1 MKKKIIGIVVC
12 IILLLPMLS
21 MTAVTNESPTTS
33 TIRGEHHVNSG
44 ETERATC
51 YFYGLDG
58 SVKTC
63 IKEIPDYDAEKLSN
77 QLQAGSKAF
86 VTLYSSDASDEE
98 IIEAEEII
106 DTTLTMMDDLGIL
119 PEGVSVEEA
128 KQLLHSL
135 INQAKNSSTL
145 GVIGSAGVGLLRPI
159 RPVIAFPK
167 VIVFWAY
174 VVGATFSV
182 GLNGFNA
189 KLGPQ
194 FGFALFFV
202 GFIASIGI
210 TGAFFGFTPF
220 TFYL

>member
-12 IILLLPMLS
+12 IILLSPMIS
-21 MTAVTNESPTTS
+21 MAAVTNQSPTTS
-33 TIRGEHHVNSG
+33 TIRGLHLANSG
-44 ETERATC
+44 ETERAEC

-106 DTTLTMMDDLGIL
+106 DSTLLMMDEFGIL
-119 PEGVSVEEA
+119 PEGVSIEEA
-128 KQLLHSL
+128 KQLLDDL
-135 INQAKNSSTL
+135 IYQAKSLSIR
-145 GVIGSAGVGLLRPI
+145 GVIGSAGVGLIRPI

-167 VIVFWAY
+167 LIVFWAY
-174 VVGATFSV
+174 LVGATFSV
-182 GLNGFNA
+182 GLNGFKA

-194 FGFALFFV
+194 FGFALFFF

-210 TGAFFGFTPF
+210 TGAFFGYTRF

>member
-1 MKKKIIGIVVC
+1 MNKKIIGIAVC
-12 IILLLPMLS
+12 MTLLMPMLL
-21 MTAVTNESPTTS
+21 MTAVANESPTTS
-33 TIRGEHHVNSG
+33 IIRGEHHVNSG
-44 ETERATC
+44 ETERVTC

-58 SVKTC
+58 SVITC
-63 IKEIPDYDAEKLSN
+63 IKEITEFDAEKLSN

-106 DTTLTMMDDLGIL
+106 DTTLTMMDDLGVL
-119 PEGVSVEEA
+119 PEGISVEEA
-128 KQLLHSL
+128 KQLLHNPK
-135 INQAKNSSTL
+135 NQAKNSTIL
-145 GVIGSAGVGLLRPI
+145 GVIGSAGVGLLRPF

-174 VVGATFSV
+174 LLGATFSV
-182 GLNGFNA
+182 GLNGFNS

-194 FGFALFFV
+194 LGFALFFV

>member
-1 MKKKIIGIVVC
+1 MKKIIGIAVC
-12 IILLLPMLS
+12 MTLLMPMLS
-21 MTAVTNESPTTS
+21 MTAVADESPTTS
-33 TIRGEHHVNSG
+33 ILRGKHHVNSG
-44 ETERATC
+44 ETERVTC
-51 YFYGLDG
+51 YFYGIDG

-63 IKEIPDYDAEKLSN
+63 IKEILKYDAEKLSN
-77 QLQAGSKAF
+77 QIQAGSKAF
-86 VTLYSSDASDEE
+86 VTLYSSEASDEE

-106 DTTLTMMDDLGIL
+106 DTTLKMMHDLGVL
-119 PEGVSVEEA
+119 PEGISVEEA
-128 KQLLHSL
+128 KQLLH
-135 INQAKNSSTL
+135 ITKNQVKNSSMM
-145 GVIGSAGVGLLRPI
+145 GIIGSAGVGLLRPF
-159 RPVIAFPK
+159 RPVVAFPK

-174 VVGATFSV
+174 ALGATFSV
-182 GLNGFNA
+182 GLNGFFT

>member
-21 MTAVTNESPTTS
+21 MSAVSNESPNAS
-33 TIRGEHHVNSG
+33 TIRGESKQ
-44 ETERATC
+44 ATC
-51 YFYGLDG
+51 YFYGPDG

-63 IKEIPDYDAEKLSN
+63 VKEIPEYDAEKLSA

-106 DTTLTMMDDLGIL
+106 DSTLLMMDELGML
-119 PEGVSVEEA
+119 PEGISIEEA
-128 KQLLHSL
+128 KQLLEDL
-135 INQAKNSSTL
+135 IYQAQGLSIG

-167 VIVFWAY
+167 LIVCWAY
-174 VVGATFSV
+174 LVGATFSV
-182 GLNGFNA
+182 GINGFKA

-202 GFIASIGI
+202 GFIASIGV
-210 TGAFFGFTPF
+210 TGAFFGYSPF